1 VLHYKEQ
8 TLTTGVDM
16 ADFLTDTV
24 ALSRLQFAMTA
35 IFHMLWPVLTTG
47 MAIYLVIIEGLWLK
61 TRNLDYYHHA
71 RFWSKLYVLNF
82 GIGVATGLPMAFQ
95 FGLNWAPFS
104 EAVGD
109 FFGTVLGFESTMAF
123 MLEASF
129 LGIMLFGW
137 ERVPP
142 VIHWISTILVAFGA
156 NLSTFWILSAN
167 SWLQTPA
174 GGEFVNGKFVVHDYF
189 QAIANPFMVNSF
201 LHMFFATFET
211 SLFVIGGISA
221 WYIFNQRQVEFFARS
236 LKVVL
241 AVVLVV
247 APLQVFIGHLSA
259 EQVYHYQP
267 AKLAAMEAQW
277 ETLPAGQPAAWS
289 VLALPNDK
297 AERNSWD
304 LKIPGALSY
313 ILELKPT
320 LNQPV
325 QGLKSWP
332 PANRPHMVGLIYYS
346 FRIMVGIGLF
356 LAALMAVTIVQWLRG
371 QLSATTVPRQKW
383 LMLAW
388 IFAAPLGYIAV
399 ETGWIV
405 RCVGRQPWIVYGELR
420 TLDSASHLPA
430 GEVLFSLVGLATMY
444 SVFFVVTLF
453 FGSRIIH
460 KGPNLTLPAPQS
472 LKRPELDI
480 EPAQHEPDQRPVE
493 AQQ

>member
-1 VLHYKEQ
+1 MSE
-8 TLTTGVDM
+8 
-16 ADFLTDTV
+16 FLADTV
-24 ALSRLQFAMTA
+24 TLSRIQFALTA

-47 MAIYLVIIEGLWLK
+47 MAIYLVVIEGLWLK

-82 GIGVATGLPMAFQ
+82 GIGVASGLPMAFQ

-109 FFGTVLGFESTMAF
+109 FFGTVLGFEGTMAF

-137 ERVPP
+137 DRVPP
-142 VIHWISTILVAFGA
+142 LIHWLSTILVAFGA

-201 LHMFFATFET
+201 LHMFFATLET

-221 WYIFNQRQVEFFARS
+221 WYLFNQRQSAFFARS
-236 LKVVL
+236 LKVI
-241 AVVLVV
+241 LVIAIAV
-247 APLQVFIGHLSA
+247 APLQIFIGHLSA

-277 ETLPAGQPAAWS
+277 ETVPAGQPADWS
-289 VLALPNDK
+289 LVALPSDRD
-297 AERNSWD
+297 ERNYWEVK
-304 LKIPGALSY
+304 LPGVLSY
-313 ILELKPT
+313 LLELKPT
-320 LNQPV
+320 LDQPV
-325 QGLKSWP
+325 QGLKTWDA
-332 PANRPHMVGLIYYS
+332 ANRPHLVGLIYYS
-346 FRIMVGIGLF
+346 FRIMVAIGLF
-356 LAALMAVTIVQWLRG
+356 FAALMAVTVGQWLRG
-371 QLSATTVPRQKW
+371 KLSDTAISQQKW
-383 LMLAW
+383 LMGAW
-388 IFAAPLGYIAV
+388 VLAAPLGYIAV
-399 ETGWIV
+399 EAGWIV

-420 TLDSASHLPA
+420 TVESASNLPA
-430 GEVLFSLVGLATMY
+430 GEVLFSLVGLTMMY
-444 SVFFVVTLF
+444 SIFLIAALY
-453 FGSRIIH
+453 FGSRIIR
-460 KGPNLTLPAPQS
+460 KGPNLELPPPRTAFQPTV
-472 LKRPELDI
+472 DI
-480 EPAQHEPDQRPVE
+480 EPAQHERDRRPME

>member
-1 VLHYKEQ
+1 MQE
-8 TLTTGVDM
+8 
-16 ADFLTDTV
+16 FLSDTV
-24 ALSRLQFAMTA
+24 ALSRIQFALTA

-82 GIGVATGLPMAFQ
+82 GIGVASGLPMAFQ

-104 EAVGD
+104 ESVGD
-109 FFGTVLGFESTMAF
+109 FFGTVLGFEGTMAF

-137 ERVPP
+137 DRVPP
-142 VIHWISTILVAFGA
+142 VIHWISTMLVAFGA

-174 GGEFVNGKFVVHDYF
+174 GGTFVNGKFIVEDYF
-189 QAIANPFMVNSF
+189 KAIANPFMVNSF
-201 LHMFFATFET
+201 LHMFFATLET

-221 WYIFNQRQVEFFARS
+221 WYIINQRQTEFFSRS

-241 AVVLVV
+241 AIAIAI
-247 APLQVFIGHLSA
+247 APLQIFIGHLSA

-277 ETLPAGQPAAWS
+277 ETIPAGQPADWS
-289 VLALPNDK
+289 LVALPNDG
-297 AERNSWD
+297 AEKNEWEV
-304 LKIPGALSY
+304 KIPGALSY
-313 ILELKPT
+313 LLELKPK
-320 LNQPV
+320 LDQPV
-325 QGLKSWP
+325 QGLKEWEP
-332 PANRPHMVGLIYYS
+332 RNRPHMVGLIYYS
-346 FRIMVGIGLF
+346 FRIMVAIGLF
-356 LAALMAVTIVQWLRG
+356 LAGLMGISVVQWLRG
-371 QLSATTVPRQKW
+371 KLSAATISQQKW
-383 LMLAW
+383 LMRAW

-420 TLDSASHLPA
+420 TVDSASHLPA
-430 GEVLFSLVGLATMY
+430 GEVLFSLLGIASMY
-444 SVFFVVTLF
+444 TVFFFTTLY
-453 FGSRIIH
+453 FGSRIIR
-460 KGPNLTLPAPQS
+460 KGANLELSAPRTIAQPVID
-472 LKRPELDI
+472 L
-480 EPAQHEPDQRPVE
+480 EPAQHERDRRPAE

>member
-1 VLHYKEQ
+1 MIDL
-8 TLTTGVDM
+8 LSN
-16 ADFLTDTV
+16 TV
-24 ALSRLQFAMTA
+24 ALSRIQFALTA

-47 MAIYLVIIEGLWLK
+47 MGIYLVIIEGLWLK

-71 RFWSKLYVLNF
+71 RFWSKIYVLNF
-82 GIGVATGLPMAFQ
+82 GIGVASGLPMAFQ

-142 VIHWISTILVAFGA
+142 VIHLISTILVAFGA

-174 GGEFVNGKFVVHDYF
+174 GGTFVNGKFVVQDYF

-201 LHMFFATFET
+201 LHMFFATLET

-221 WYIFNQRQVEFFARS
+221 WYILKQRQPEFFAKS
-236 LKVVL
+236 LKVIL
-241 AVVLVV
+241 AVLILV
-247 APLQVFIGHLSA
+247 APLQVFVGHLSA

-277 ETLPAGQPAAWS
+277 ETVPAGQPADWS
-289 VLALPNDK
+289 LVALPNDQ
-297 AERNSWD
+297 AEQNDWEV
-304 LKIPGALSY
+304 KIPGALSY
-313 ILELKPT
+313 LLELKPM
-320 LNQPV
+320 LDQPV
-325 QGLKSWP
+325 KGLREWQP
-332 PANRPHMVGLIYYS
+332 ENRPHMVGLIYYS
-346 FRIMVGIGLF
+346 FRIMVAIGLF
-356 LAALMAVTIVQWLRG
+356 FAALMGISVLQWLRG
-371 QLSATTVPRQKW
+371 KFAAEAIAQQKW
-383 LMLAW
+383 LMRAW
-388 IFAAPLGYIAV
+388 VLAAPLGYLAV

-420 TLDSASHLPA
+420 TVDSASNLPA
-430 GEVLFSLVGLATMY
+430 GEVLFSLIGLTSLY
-444 SVFFVVTLF
+444 LVFFIAALY
-453 FGSRIIH
+453 FGSRIVR
-460 KGPNLTLPAPQS
+460 KGPNLELPAPVFGNQPK
-472 LKRPELDI
+472 LGI
-480 EPAQHEPDQRPVE
+480 EPAQHEPDHRPAE